1 MNGTWTP
8 RLLLTALVV
17 ASLSPASNGADWPV
31 WCGPNGLNSAAEGP
45 LPASF
50 TRGDGKSDGTLDLA
64 ACKNVKW
71 GARVCSVVF
80 GNPTI
85 ADGRVYL
92 GANAGALR
100 GDKRFS
106 LRKGGVLQCRDEQ
119 TGKLV
124 WQLVIPLL
132 RKQDLLPTSNLMNHN
147 WGVCSSPAVEG
158 DRLYVVSNGADVL
171 CLDVKGL
178 ANGNDGA
185 FKGEAQHM
193 AGKGQPPIELTDRD
207 ADIIWRY
214 DIMHG
219 LKIPPHDAVSSSVL
233 IHGDM
238 LYVTTSNSVDESHRD
253 VPNPDAPSLIVLDK
267 KTGRLVATDDEKM
280 GHRLLHG
287 LWSSPTKCTV
297 NGRTQII
304 FGGGDGFCYG
314 FEPIEAAGDKL
325 QHLKKVWWY
334 DCNPPHYKLRDG
346 KPIDYLQGDKRKIRK
361 YGEKGNKNDGTY
373 VGPSQIIATP
383 VCHNGRVYLPIGQD
397 PAHGRGR
404 GMLHCIDATK
414 TGDVTRTGRIWSY
427 DGMDRSVSTVAVAD
441 GLVYAPDV
449 AGRLHCVDADT
460 GKCYWIHETR
470 HETWGGPLVAD
481 GKVYYNTR
489 KSFWILAAGK
499 EKKLLH
505 SDVHAGSEG
514 SPVAANGAVYVVL
527 KGWLWAL
534 HQATP

>member
-1 MNGTWTP
+1 MNQMRTVV
-8 RLLLTALVV
+8 LLLAV
-17 ASLSPASNGADWPV
+17 AVFARPPAAAGEDWPR
-31 WCGPNGLNSAAEGP
+31 WCGPEGRNVTKGSP

-50 TRGDGKSDGTLDLA
+50 ARGEKRPDGSVDLST
-64 ACKNVKW
+64 CKNVKW

-85 ADGRVYL
+85 SNGRLFL

-100 GDKRFS
+100 GDKRFN
-106 LRKGGVLQCRDEQ
+106 LRKGGVLQCRDEA
-119 TGKLV
+119 TGKLI

-132 RKQDLLPTSNLMNHN
+132 RKEDLLPTSNLMNHN

-158 DRLYVVSNGADVL
+158 DRLYVVTNGADVL
-171 CLDVKGL
+171 CMDVKGL

-185 FKGEAQHM
+185 FKSEGQHM
-193 AGKGQPPIELTDRD
+193 AGKGRPPIELTDRD
-207 ADIIWRY
+207 GDIIWRY

-233 IHGDM
+233 IHGEM

-267 KTGRLVATDDEKM
+267 RTGRLVATDNEKM
-280 GHRLLHG
+280 GHRLYHG
-287 LWSSPTKCTV
+287 LWSSPIKGKV
-297 NGRTQII
+297 KGKTQII

-314 FEPIEAAGDKL
+314 FEPIEAGGEKI

-346 KPIDYLQGDKRKIRK
+346 KPIDFLQGDKRKIRK
-361 YGEKGNKNDGTY
+361 YGEKGNKNDGSY

-383 VCHNGRVYLPIGQD
+383 IFHDNRVYLAIGQD

-404 GMLHCIDATK
+404 GMLHCIDATR
-414 TGDVTRTGRIWSY
+414 TGDVTKTGRVWSY
-427 DGMDRSVSTVAVAD
+427 DGLDRTVSTVAVAD

-449 AGRLHCVDADT
+449 AGRLHCVDAET
-460 GKCYWIHETR
+460 GKCYWVHETG
-470 HETWGGPLVAD
+470 HETWGGPLVGD
-481 GKVYYNTR
+481 GKVYFNTR
-489 KSFWILAAGK
+489 RSFWILAAGK
-499 EKKLLH
+499 RKKVLH
-505 SDVHAGSEG
+505 AERRVGSEG
-514 SPVAANGAVYVVL
+514 SAVAANGVVFVVL
-527 KGWLWAL
+527 KGYLWAL
-534 HQATP
+534 CGQTR